1 MDHLWTPWR
10 YTYVST
16 ADRAVKPGVPGKLSA
31 WPGDFNCVFC
41 NLVASVDWA
50 IAQGMER
57 DEAELAAGL
66 VLRGQHCFICLNAF
80 PYTNGHVMV
89 IPYAHMDRLAQLP
102 TEAAQEMIDL
112 AQQTERAMEQIY
124 HPDGFNFGM
133 NVGKAAG
140 AGVAGHIHL
149 HAMPRW
155 MGDTNFMTTVAES
168 RVLPEAP
175 ESTWKRLREQL
186 PASSC
191 EVSTG
196 CSTWS
201 SADGRS

>member
-16 ADRAVKPGVPGKLSA
+16 ADRAVKPGVPHKLAA

-186 PASSC
+186 LASSY
-191 EVSTG
+191 
-196 CSTWS
+196 
-201 SADGRS
+201 